1 MSERALNSYLQLN
14 GQTVRGADFK
24 VYYTIEEESKTV
36 ELKVYCAALQGL
48 EETNKESIV
57 AYMLELFIGELEFEA
72 RISRVEILDAEI
84 DEENVCLLPNL
95 YEDLC
100 DIIIDQEWMEYP
112 YPSIWP
118 ISWMK
123 SRLVKLCAGI

>member
-1 MSERALNSYLQLN
+1 MYKRQ
-14 GQTVRGADFK
+14 
-24 VYYTIEEESKTV
+24 V

-100 DIIIDQEWMEYP
+100 DIIIDQEWMEYHL
-112 YPSIWP
+112 SLIH
-118 ISWMK
+118 I
-123 SRLVKLCAGI
+123 